1 MSAATFAGLAVVVL
15 AGAVLLLCAF
25 SWLSGINGGDL
36 EPPAPDKIP
45 EADTSDMIDI
55 RSLLQRW
62 ED

>member
-1 MSAATFAGLAVVVL
+1 MSAATFAGLVVIVL

-36 EPPAPDKIP
+36 DPPVPDKIP
-45 EADTSDMIDI
+45 EVKPGDMIDI